1 MPTPL
6 QSIEAEA
13 MKLSPTERAELG
25 ARLIAST
32 ASARELHPAWKA
44 EILRRIADME
54 AGRTKAIPAEQ
65 MFAEVDAL
73 IESLE
78 KS

>member
-6 QSIEAEA
+6 QFIEAEA
-13 MKLSPTERAELG
+13 MKLPPAERAELG

-32 ASARELHPAWKA
+32 GAVGGLHPAWKA
-44 EILRRIADME
+44 ELTRRIAEME
-54 AGRTKAIPAEQ
+54 TGRTTPIPAEQ

-73 IESLE
+73 IETLE
-78 KS
+78 KR

>member
-1 MPTPL
+1 MPTSL

-32 ASARELHPAWKA
+32 APSRELSPAWKA
-44 EILRRIADME
+44 EVSRRVADMQ

-78 KS
+78 KG

>member
-6 QSIEAEA
+6 QLIEAEA
-13 MKLSPTERAELG
+13 MKLPPAERAELG

-44 EILRRIADME
+44 EISRRIADME

-65 MFAEVDAL
+65 MFTEVDAL

-78 KS
+78 KN